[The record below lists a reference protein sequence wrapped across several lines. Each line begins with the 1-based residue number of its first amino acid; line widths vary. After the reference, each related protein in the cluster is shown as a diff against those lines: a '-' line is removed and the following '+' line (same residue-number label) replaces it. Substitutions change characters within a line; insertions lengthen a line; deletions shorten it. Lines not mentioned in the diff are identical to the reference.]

1 MKRGLLD
8 PSSRQARFA
17 LFYGAMYFGFGA
29 YLPYMPV
36 WFEGRGLTPEQ
47 IGLAAAAGMIGRLIA
62 APLGAMWADRA
73 ARRRDAIIGFA
84 TLTLIAFLLHVP
96 ASDPRLILLLA
107 LFAGAA
113 VTGIIPLTDAFAMGQ
128 ARVKRFE
135 FGPARAVGSATFVIG
150 NLGAGALVSAY
161 GGEAALAW
169 ILAGAGLCV
178 IAAVNLPPGRRMP
191 ETASRPGLRAAD
203 LKHLAGHGL
212 PLAFAAS
219 ALIQGAHGFYYAFS
233 AVAWRGEGIPA
244 AAVGALWST
253 GVITE
258 IVFLTFV
265 GRLFRGWSPAALMA
279 LGGLASVLR
288 WGLLALSPP
297 LWLLFP
303 LQTLHAGSFAATYL
317 GFLRFASAAAP
328 DRLAATVQVVN
339 SALSGG
345 IVLAGATLVSGF
357 AYAAF
362 GIAGFAFMILP
373 SLAGLA
379 CALLLAGKARRA

>member
-1 MKRGLLD
+1 MSLGLLD

-17 LFYGAMYFGFGA
+17 LFYGALYFGFGA

-36 WFEGRGLTPEQ
+36 WFEGRGLSPEQ
-47 IGLAAAAGMIGRLIA
+47 IGFAAAAGMIGRLIA
-62 APLGAMWADRA
+62 APLGALWADRA
-73 ARRRDAIIGFA
+73 RRRRDAIIGFSA
-84 TLTLIAFLLHVP
+84 LTLIAFLLHIP
-96 ASDPRLILLLA
+96 ATDPRLILLLA
-107 LFAGAA
+107 LFAGATI
-113 VTGIIPLTDAFAMGQ
+113 TGVIPLIDAFAMGQ

-135 FGPARAVGSATFVIG
+135 FGPARAIGSATFVAG
-150 NLGAGALVSAY
+150 NLGAGALVSVW

-169 ILAGAGLCV
+169 IIAGAGLGV
-178 IAAVNLPPGRRMP
+178 VAALLLPPGRRMP
-191 ETASRPGLRAAD
+191 DSSGRPALRMAD
-203 LKHLAGHGL
+203 LSHLARHGL

-253 GVITE
+253 GVLAE
-258 IVFLTFV
+258 IVFLSFV
-265 GRLFRGWSPAALMA
+265 GKLFRGWSPAGLIA
-279 LGGLASVLR
+279 LGGVCSVLR

-303 LQTLHAGSFAATYL
+303 LQILHAGSFAATYL

-328 DRLAATVQVVN
+328 NRLAATVQVVN

-345 IVLAGATLVSGF
+345 IVLAGATLVSGY
-357 AYAAF
+357 AY
-362 GIAGFAFMILP
+362 GQYGVGGFALMAIP
-373 SLAGLA
+373 SAAGA
-379 CALLLAGKARRA
+379 VCALFLLGRTRHA